1 MPRQTARMGHER
13 QVPAPR
19 GCGASDEKVGV
30 AHCVCQ
36 IEADDE
42 NSASPLQWWVIL
54 GEVASQAAGDR
65 GEACSAPADV
75 GGGLQVGV
83 RVEGEGEGER

>member
-1 MPRQTARMGHER
+1 M
-13 QVPAPR
+13 PAPR